1 MCQVPAPAT
10 GTVDAAGGGVVE
22 VEGTVAAGALG
33 EEALDGAI
41 AEVIMFSGN
50 YWTRYF
56 ILLGTRQRFNN

>member
-33 EEALDGAI
+33 EEALNTGV
-41 AEVIMFSGN
+41 AEMDERI
-50 YWTRYF
+50 
-56 ILLGTRQRFNN
+56 